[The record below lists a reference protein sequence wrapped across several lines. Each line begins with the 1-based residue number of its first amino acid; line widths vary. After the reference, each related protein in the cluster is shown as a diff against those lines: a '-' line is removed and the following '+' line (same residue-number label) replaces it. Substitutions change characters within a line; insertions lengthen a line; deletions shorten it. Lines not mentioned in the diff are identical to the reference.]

1 MSTVRLLIPV
11 LTSETTIER
20 IMVRR
25 KCSRKMAIEEIR
37 CAWEIETANMEPV
50 LDPDDELIHFEAGG
64 AE

>member
-1 MSTVRLLIPV
+1 MSTLRLLIPV

-20 IMVRR
+20 VMARR
-25 KCSRKMAIEEIR
+25 KCSRRVAIEEIR

-50 LDPDDELIHFEAGG
+50 LDSDDELIHFEGGG

>member
-1 MSTVRLLIPV
+1 MTAVRISVEV
-11 LTSETTIER
+11 LTSETTIAR
-20 IMVRR
+20 VMARR

-50 LDPDDELIHFEAGG
+50 LDPDDDLIRFESGG